1 MKPITRIGQTTMR
14 WLTVALLAASFT
26 ACSQAGEPTSPKDRL
41 AKAQAMFAERCK
53 TAGEKIVRTV
63 DNVEGVYLLKVRPD
77 QKLAAQ
83 FAFDDPYGGDMS
95 GSGYIESFVQGSF
108 RATHKDTPIGGP
120 PRTGYLYVEAVNT
133 VDGKRY
139 HYTGRLDEPWQHN
152 KAYLK
157 GYIQFVV
164 DKTLATGE
172 PPRYGVTYDDISTH
186 EEREYWIAGS
196 SLKVIDLQT
205 NEVIAER
212 VGYMMDPGQGNRAG
226 GRAPWA
232 FATATACPSFL
243 RNFKTVHTSPVP
255 PSQLYQTLDFVEK
268 VLIPKREQ

>member
-26 ACSQAGEPTSPKDRL
+26 ACSHAGEPTSPKDRL

-63 DNVEGVYLLKVRPD
+63 DNVEGIYVLKLRPVG
-77 QKLAAQ
+77 ASYANQ
-83 FAFDDPYGGDMS
+83 FALTDPYGDDVDGD
-95 GSGYIESFVQGSF
+95 
-108 RATHKDTPIGGP
+108 
-120 PRTGYLYVEAVNT
+120 GYLKTFLRGSYDPNGLCALRNQKCPAGYDYVEAIDPK
-133 VDGKRY
+133 DGKRY
-139 HYTGRLDEPWQHN
+139 HYTGRLEEPWQYN

-157 GYIQFVV
+157 GHIRFVM
-164 DKTLATGE
+164 DKTPATGE

-212 VGYMMDPGQGNRAG
+212 VGYMVDPGQGARGG
-226 GRAPWA
+226 GRAPWQMA
-232 FATATACPSFL
+232 VARACPAFPG
-243 RNFKTVHTSPVP
+243 VH
-255 PSQLYQTLDFVEK
+255 SQAQIGQTDRFVEK
-268 VLIPKREQ
+268 VLRPKTNIQGK